1 MSVMQV
7 LRASA
12 ERSINF
18 ALAND
23 AGAEQRLA
31 AVRGKSF
38 RLTAKGLPEP
48 ITIVFLTDRVSF
60 MGPLY
65 EVVDCEVTAAL
76 TDLPELSD
84 ASNVTHMLQ
93 SGRVSIVGDPVLAQ
107 QAANV
112 FTKLDVDW
120 EELLATYLGDVP
132 GYWASQVVHK
142 LQALKPSAQ
151 ALQTRTSEFLMQ
163 EYNVAA
169 SPLSMALL
177 TDDAKAIE
185 RQLTQLEKRVQALAS
200 APATNIEKNSK
211 KDDNKGPA

>member
-1 MSVMQV
+1 MQV

-12 ERSINF
+12 ERTINF

-31 AVRGKSF
+31 AVQGKSF
-38 RLTAKGLPEP
+38 RLTAKGLPDP
-48 ITIVFLTDRVSF
+48 ITIVFLADRVSL

-65 EVVDCEVTAAL
+65 EAVDCEVTAAL
-76 TDLPELSD
+76 ADLPELSD

-120 EELLATYLGDVP
+120 EELLASYLGDVP
-132 GYWASQVVHK
+132 GYWASQAIQK
-142 LQALKPSAQ
+142 LQGLKPSTQ
-151 ALQTRTSEFLMQ
+151 AWQTRASEFLTQ

-177 TDDAKAIE
+177 SDDVKALE
-185 RQLTQLEKRVQALAS
+185 RRLTRLEQRAQDFVS
-200 APATNIEKNSK
+200 APQNNDK
-211 KDDNKGPA
+211 KGLA

>member
-12 ERSINF
+12 ERTINF

-48 ITIVFLTDRVSF
+48 ITIVFLADRVSF

-120 EELLATYLGDVP
+120 EELLASYLGDVP
-132 GYWASQVVHK
+132 GYWASQAIQK
-142 LQALKPSAQ
+142 LQGLKPSTQ
-151 ALQTRTSEFLMQ
+151 AWQTRANEFLTQ

-177 TDDAKAIE
+177 SDDVKALE
-185 RQLTQLEKRVQALAS
+185 RRLAQLEQRAQELAS
-200 APATNIEKNSK
+200 TPQNNDK
-211 KDDNKGPA
+211 KGPA